1 MRRRPAPTPR
11 TDAISEV
18 SRVEV
23 QVFGTQKSQ
32 DTRRALRFWSERRVK
47 VHFVDLK
54 ERAASK
60 GELQRFVQ
68 KFGVTALI
76 DKTSRRYQDLGL
88 AASRLSDERWITLL
102 TEEPLL
108 LAQPLTRWGGK
119 LTLGV
124 AEADWA
130 EWVAA
135 GKSA

>member
-1 MRRRPAPTPR
+1 M
-11 TDAISEV
+11 
-18 SRVEV
+18 EV

-76 DKTSRRYQDLGL
+76 DRTSKRYLALGL
-88 AASRLSDERWITLL
+88 GASRYGDERWVQLL
-102 TEEPLL
+102 SEEPLV
-108 LAQPLTRWGGK
+108 LAQPLTRWGTK
-119 LTLGV
+119 LTVGL
-124 AEADWA
+124 AEDEWKA
-130 EWVAA
+130 WVASERNA
-135 GKSA
+135 

>member
-1 MRRRPAPTPR
+1 M
-11 TDAISEV
+11 
-18 SRVEV
+18 EV
-23 QVFGTQKSQ
+23 QVFGTQKNQ

-88 AASRLSDERWITLL
+88 SASRLSDDHWVTLL

-124 AEADWA
+124 AESEWA

-135 GKSA
+135 GKGA